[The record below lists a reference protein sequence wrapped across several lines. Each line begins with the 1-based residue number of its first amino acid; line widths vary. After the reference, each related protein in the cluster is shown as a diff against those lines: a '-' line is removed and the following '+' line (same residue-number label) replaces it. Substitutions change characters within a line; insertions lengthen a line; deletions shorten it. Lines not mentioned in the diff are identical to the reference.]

1 MPIEQVEY
9 EEFKEKLPEF
19 VGKVQLTDEA
29 QVIITKHGVP
39 LAKLVSYY
47 KPPREGVRLG
57 VAEGKFIVPDDFDTM
72 MSDEIAEMF
81 GVK

>member
-19 VGKVQLTDEA
+19 MGKVQFCDDCEV
-29 QVIITKHGVP
+29 VIMKDGMPI
-39 LAKLVSYY
+39 AKLVDYY
-47 KPPREGVRLG
+47 SKPQGVKIG
-57 VAEGKFIVPDDFDTM
+57 VAKGLFSVPDDFDTM